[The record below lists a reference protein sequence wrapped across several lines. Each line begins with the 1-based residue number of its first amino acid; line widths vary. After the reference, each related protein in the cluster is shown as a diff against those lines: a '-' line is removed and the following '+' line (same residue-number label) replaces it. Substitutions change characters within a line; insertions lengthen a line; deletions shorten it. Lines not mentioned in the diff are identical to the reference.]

1 MMTIS
6 HCFVVRLALSLPDI
20 SVLFQVPRTWIL
32 GHVLETVHAES
43 GKKKYKNQN
52 PQQDKAAKKMASLI
66 ENMSSWMLTA
76 IKQRTFGAGH
86 ALKDLLFFF
95 GYVAARND

>member
-1 MMTIS
+1 M
-6 HCFVVRLALSLPDI
+6 
-20 SVLFQVPRTWIL
+20 QK
-32 GHVLETVHAES
+32 AE
-43 GKKKYKNQN
+43 KKYKNQN

-86 ALKDLLFFF
+86 ALKDLLLFFDYF
-95 GYVAARND
+95 LFAQCRGNGQGNSHLL